1 MPKYNNI
8 ENIPAKLFF
17 EVLKTKDYELLKP
30 YPREKELEKVFLDIY
45 NDYFIR
51 SDNSQAN
58 NFMQLNLDILIK
70 EYKIAVL
77 KKSLKFYYENKTTKE
92 MRFTFIEAVKKGF
105 NIIINKEVPFID
117 EVKRV
122 LEIEIRAIENEINI
136 DKIAL
141 EDLSKTGEKE
151 FDYYDA
157 ITGIANVLTGNN
169 LVNENMTLAVY
180 VALEK
185 SARKQMSK
193 K

>member
-141 EDLSKTGEKE
+141 EDLSKTGEKK

>member
-105 NIIINKEVPFID
+105 NIVINKEVPFID

-141 EDLSKTGEKE
+141 DDLSKTGEKE